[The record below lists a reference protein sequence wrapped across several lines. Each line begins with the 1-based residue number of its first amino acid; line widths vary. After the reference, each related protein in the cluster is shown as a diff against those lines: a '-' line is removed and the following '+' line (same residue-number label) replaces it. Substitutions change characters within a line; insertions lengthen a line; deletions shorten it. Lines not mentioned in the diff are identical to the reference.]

1 MLKRVKSNCG
11 KIKVSANHLKANK
24 GKQAKYTTIETGISK
39 CFSLPRLC
47 LTEIRLKNT
56 LLFPL
61 NGSFMIHSSLAVSL
75 SKCSFDCTSRR
86 PGCSASC
93 GRVSVMVM
101 LSCLKC
107 PRLFSWKKKLEG
119 GLREQYAKKKKSH
132 LHISCPFV
140 FLKSGVKADVFL
152 FFILVETGLLS
163 FSVAVDIGWEWH
175 SLTILWLYLPS
186 LPLWSCSS
194 FISILCLWTHLWTET
209 TFLSFWWVSRGV
221 LGWGSEQMAND
232 NQS

>member
-11 KIKVSANHLKANK
+11 KIKFSANHFKANK

-107 PRLFSWKKKLEG
+107 PRLFSGKKKAG
-119 GLREQYAKKKKSH
+119 GGGCVNSMLKKKKN
-132 LHISCPFV
+132 LIFT
-140 FLKSGVKADVFL
+140 LAALL
-152 FFILVETGLLS
+152 FF
-163 FSVAVDIGWEWH
+163 
-175 SLTILWLYLPS
+175 
-186 LPLWSCSS
+186 
-194 FISILCLWTHLWTET
+194 
-209 TFLSFWWVSRGV
+209 
-221 LGWGSEQMAND
+221 
-232 NQS
+232 